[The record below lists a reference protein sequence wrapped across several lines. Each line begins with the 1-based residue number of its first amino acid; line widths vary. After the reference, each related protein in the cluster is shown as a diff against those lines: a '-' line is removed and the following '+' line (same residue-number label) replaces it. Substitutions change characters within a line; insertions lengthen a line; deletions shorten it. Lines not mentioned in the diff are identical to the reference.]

1 MIVVINKL
9 LWAIASSLIIISG
22 IYFSFKLKFVQLNI
36 KKILSYTFKSNIN
49 TNGLS
54 PFSTLMLT
62 LAGKIGV
69 GSIAGVALAIYIG
82 GPGTIFWMWI
92 MALISASNTFIETY
106 IGIIYKEKD
115 ENNIYKGGPSYYI
128 KNGLNKK
135 KLAIFCAIL
144 IIVCYLIGFIPIQ
157 ANTITKSINEIVHI
171 NPIIIGIILCSF
183 SAICI
188 FGGIKQISH
197 VSNKIVPIMTLLY
210 LMVAI
215 LIIIKNINM
224 MPSILLKIIK
234 DAFKFKPFFTGFMT
248 TLVIGIQRGIFANES
263 GLGTGSIAS
272 STTSDNNPIKA
283 GYVQMLGI
291 YITTLLICTST
302 VFIIM
307 TSDYNTMNFTDVNGI
322 EITQYAFY
330 YHLGT
335 LGNILIFISILLFAF
350 STILTGYYYIESN
363 LKFLKSKINHKQLFI
378 LKIITL
384 LFLFIGCIISSR
396 KLWDIVD
403 CLISLLAII
412 NIYSLLKLRNKIK
425 KVITH

>member
-1 MIVVINKL
+1 MILIINKL
-9 LWAIASSLIIISG
+9 FWAIASALIIISG
-22 IYFSFKLKFVQLNI
+22 IYFSFKLKFIQLNI
-36 KKILSYTFKSNIN
+36 KKILSSTFKSDKN
-49 TNGLS
+49 TEGLS

-92 MALISASNTFIETY
+92 MALISASNTFAETY
-106 IGIIYKEKD
+106 IGIIYNEKD
-115 ENNIYKGGPSYYI
+115 ENDIYKGGPSYYI

-157 ANTITKSINEIVHI
+157 ANTITKSINEIIYI
-171 NPIIIGIILCSF
+171 NPIIVGILLCFF
-183 SAICI
+183 SAIII

-197 VSNKIVPIMTLLY
+197 VSNKIVPIMTLFY
-210 LMVAI
+210 LLVAI
-215 LIIIKNINM
+215 LIVIKNINM
-224 MPSILLKIIK
+224 MPTILLKILRS
-234 DAFKFKPFFTGFMT
+234 AFNFKPFFTGFMT
-248 TLVIGIQRGIFANES
+248 TLIIGIQRGIFANES

-272 STTSDNNPIKA
+272 STTSDNPIKA

-307 TSDYNTMNFTDVNGI
+307 TSNYNTINFTDINGI

-335 LGNILIFISILLFAF
+335 FGNIIIFISILLFAF

-363 LKFLKSKINHKQLFI
+363 LKFLKPKVNPKQLLI
-378 LKIITL
+378 LKVITL
-384 LFLFIGCIISSR
+384 LFLFIGCIISSE
-396 KLWDIVD
+396 KLWNIID
-403 CLISLLAII
+403 CLIALLAII
-412 NIYSLLKLRNKIK
+412 NIYSLLKLRDKIK
-425 KVITH
+425 KVIKY

>member
-1 MIVVINKL
+1 MIIIINKL
-9 LWAIASSLIIISG
+9 LWAVASALIIISG
-22 IYFSFKLKFVQLNI
+22 IYFSLKLNFIQLHV
-36 KKILSYTFKSNIN
+36 KKILSSTFKNNQYS
-49 TNGLS
+49 NGLS

-82 GPGTIFWMWI
+82 GPGTIFWMWLI
-92 MALISASNTFIETY
+92 ALISSSNTFVETY

-115 ENNIYKGGPSYYI
+115 ENDIYKGGPSYYI

-135 KLAIFCAIL
+135 KLAIFCSIL
-144 IIVCYLIGFIPIQ
+144 IIICYLIGFIPIQ
-157 ANTITKSINEIVHI
+157 ANTITKSVNEIIYI

-183 SAICI
+183 AAMII
-188 FGGIKQISH
+188 FGGIKQISQ

-210 LMVAI
+210 LLVAC
-215 LIIIKNINM
+215 LIVIKNINM
-224 MPSILLKIIK
+224 MPTILLNILKS
-234 DAFKFKPFFTGFMT
+234 AFNIKPFFTGFMT

-307 TSDYNTMNFTDVNGI
+307 TANYNSINFVDVNGI
-322 EITQYAFY
+322 EITQYAFK
-330 YHLGT
+330 YHLGNF
-335 LGNILIFISILLFAF
+335 GNILIFISILLFAF

-363 LKFLKSKINHKQLFI
+363 LKFFKPNITHKQLI
-378 LKIITL
+378 IIKITTL
-384 LFLFIGCIISSR
+384 IFLFIGCIISS
-396 KLWDIVD
+396 KQLWNIVD
-403 CLISLLAII
+403 CLIALLAII
-412 NIYSLLKLRNKIK
+412 NIYSLLKLRNKIN
-425 KVITH
+425 IRY

>member
-1 MIVVINKL
+1 MIIIINKL
-9 LWAIASSLIIISG
+9 LWAIVSALIIISG
-22 IYFSFKLKFVQLNI
+22 IYFSLKLNFIQLHL
-36 KKILSYTFKSNIN
+36 KKILSSIFKNNQHS
-49 TNGLS
+49 NGLS

-82 GPGTIFWMWI
+82 GPGTIFWMWVI
-92 MALISASNTFIETY
+92 ALISASNTFVETY

-115 ENNIYKGGPSYYI
+115 ENDIYKGGPSYYI

-135 KLAIFCAIL
+135 NLAIFCSIL
-144 IIVCYLIGFIPIQ
+144 IIICYLIGFIPIQ
-157 ANTITKSINEIVHI
+157 ANTITKSVNEIIYI

-183 SAICI
+183 AAMII
-188 FGGIKQISH
+188 FGGIKQISQ

-210 LMVAI
+210 LLVAC
-215 LIIIKNINM
+215 LIVIKNINM
-224 MPSILLKIIK
+224 MPTILLNILKS
-234 DAFKFKPFFTGFMT
+234 AFNIKPFFTGFMT

-283 GYVQMLGI
+283 GYIQMLGI

-307 TSDYNTMNFTDVNGI
+307 TANYNSINFVDVNGI
-322 EITQYAFY
+322 EITQYAFK
-330 YHLGT
+330 YHLGNF
-335 LGNILIFISILLFAF
+335 GNILIFISILLFAF

-363 LKFLKSKINHKQLFI
+363 LKFFKPNITHKQLI
-378 LKIITL
+378 IIKITTL
-384 LFLFIGCIISSR
+384 IFLFIGCIISS
-396 KLWDIVD
+396 KQLWNIVD
-403 CLISLLAII
+403 CLIALLAII
-412 NIYSLLKLRNKIK
+412 NIYSLLKLRNKIN
-425 KVITH
+425 ISY